1 MALGKALYGALFALA
16 LPLLLLA
23 WARATATAIPLAAP
37 FTPWAGLAASAA
49 GLALMLSGTAALW
62 WHGGG
67 LPMNAFPPPR
77 YVTRGIY
84 GLVAHPIYIG
94 FSMLVAGMAVAMQS
108 GSGFWLVSPAAMLG
122 CAALVLGYERDD
134 LIHRFG
140 HMPAPLIRL
149 AADAPTAP
157 GVSERVSCY
166 LLVLIPWLIAYEA
179 LRALGA
185 PPDARIAYLP
195 FEARLPVLEWTEI
208 FYFSIYPLT
217 CAAPLV
223 AVSRGDLRRFSIRAL
238 VAMAVVFP
246 LYLAV
251 PLIAPP
257 RPFTPH
263 GPLGALLVW
272 ERSIDTGSTEAFPSF
287 HVIWALLAAEVFAG
301 RMPRLKWLWRGW
313 AVLVS
318 ASCVTTGNHALVD
331 VAGGFG
337 LVALVASGAKLWG
350 WLRRATERL
359 ANSWL
364 EWEWGGVRAINHG
377 TYAGLGSLLAL
388 LIVGELVGPGHT
400 AAVLLT
406 AVFSLVGAALWAQYI
421 EGSPRLLRPYG
432 YYGGVIGG
440 TLGAL
445 AAPLLGTSAW
455 LMLAAYSVAGPWV
468 QSMGR
473 LRCLVQGCCHG
484 HPAPERIGIRY
495 HHPRSRVCRLSEW
508 KDVPLHPTPLYSI
521 LWNVYIALAMM
532 RLWSLH
538 ASLSL
543 IAGLYLILTGLGRFV
558 EEAYRGEPQT
568 PVYANLRL
576 YQWVAIASVVV
587 GALLSTVPAGPAPA
601 PQWGW
606 RPLVPAAAF
615 GLLAT
620 FALGVDFPNSNR
632 RFARLA

>member
-1 MALGKALYGALFALA
+1 VALRKALYGALFVVA
-16 LPLLLLA
+16 LPLLLVA
-23 WARATATAIPLAAP
+23 WARATASVIPLAAP
-37 FTPWAGLAASAA
+37 FTPWVGLAASAA

-62 WHGGG
+62 LHGGG

-84 GLVAHPIYIG
+84 RLVAHPIYIG
-94 FSMLVAGMAVAMQS
+94 FSMLVAGVAVAMRS

-134 LIHRFG
+134 LIRRFG
-140 HMPAPLIRL
+140 YLPRPLIRL

-157 GVSERVSCY
+157 SVSERISWY
-166 LLVLIPWLIAYEA
+166 LLVLIPWLILYEA
-179 LRALGA
+179 VRALGA
-185 PPDARIAYLP
+185 PPDARIAHLP

-217 CAAPLV
+217 CAAPFV
-223 AVSRGDLRRFSIRAL
+223 AGSRRDLRRFSIRGL

-263 GPLGALLVW
+263 CPLGALLVW
-272 ERSIDTGSTEAFPSF
+272 ERAIDTPAAAFPSF
-287 HVIWALLAAEVFAG
+287 HVIWALLAAEAFAG

-318 ASCVTTGNHALVD
+318 ASCVTTGNHAVVD

-337 LVALVASGAKLWG
+337 VVALVASGTKVWG
-350 WLRRATERL
+350 LLRRATERI
-359 ANSWL
+359 ANSWK
-364 EWEWGGVRAINHG
+364 EWQWGGVRVINHG
-377 TYAGLGSLLAL
+377 AYAGVGSFLAL
-388 LIVGELVGPGHT
+388 AIVGELVGPGHG

-406 AVFSLVGAALWAQYI
+406 GVCSLVCAGLWAQYI

-432 YYGGVIGG
+432 YYGGVIGVA
-440 TLGAL
+440 LGAF
-445 AAPLLGTSAW
+445 AGPLLATSAW
-455 LMLAAYSVAGPWV
+455 LLLAAYSVAGPWV
-468 QSMGR
+468 QSLGR

-484 HPAPERIGIRY
+484 RPAPKEIGIRY
-495 HHPRSRVCRLSEW
+495 RHPRSRVCRLSEW

-521 LWNVYIALAMM
+521 LWNGYIALAMM

-568 PVYANLRL
+568 PVYAGLRL
-576 YQWVAIASVVV
+576 YQWVAIATVLA
-587 GALLSTVPAGPAPA
+587 GALVTAAHAAPPPA
-601 PQWGW
+601 PQFRWE
-606 RPLVPAAAF
+606 PLVPAAAF
-615 GLLAT
+615 GLLT
-620 FALGVDFPNSNR
+620 TLALGVDFPNSNR
-632 RFARLA
+632 RFARLV